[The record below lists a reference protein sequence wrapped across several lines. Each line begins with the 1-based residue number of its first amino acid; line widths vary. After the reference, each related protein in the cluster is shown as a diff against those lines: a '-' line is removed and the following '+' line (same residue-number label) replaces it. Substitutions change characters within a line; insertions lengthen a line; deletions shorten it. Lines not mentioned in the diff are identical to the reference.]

1 MACVFGRHAA
11 LGCKKS
17 AMSVSIIMQGL
28 GSYAPAKRLSND
40 DLTHLVDTSDEW
52 IRSRT
57 GIRERRVAAHEEH
70 ASTMGVEA
78 ARRALADA
86 KVKPEEVDLLIVG
99 TMTPDLPFPATACI
113 IQHKLGLRT
122 VPAFDVGAACSGFLY
137 ILEIGAAMLRAGPY
151 QRVLVVGTEK
161 MSSVLDWQ
169 DRSSCVLFGDGAGAA
184 LLTRSEVPGVGV
196 LGSIL
201 HADGSDVSLI
211 HMPGGGSACPATHA
225 SVEERKHFL
234 KMNGKEVFKV
244 AVREMEEVV
253 MDLLTKH
260 GVKPSEVGCVVPH
273 QANIRIIEAMA
284 KRMELPLERFVINID
299 RYGNTSAASIPLALD
314 EARAAGRLR
323 TGEYV
328 VLVAFGAGLTW
339 GATLLKWHT

>member
-1 MACVFGRHAA
+1 
-11 LGCKKS
+11 
-17 AMSVSIIMQGL
+17 MSDSIILRGL

-40 DLTHLVDTSDEW
+40 DLTHLVETSDEW

-57 GIRERRVAAHEEH
+57 GIRERCVADANEQ
-70 ASTMGVEA
+70 ASDMGVEA

-86 KVKPEEVDLLIVG
+86 KLTPADVDLLIVG
-99 TMTPDLPFPATACI
+99 TMTPDLPFPATACLV
-113 IQHKLGLRT
+113 QHKLGLRT

-137 ILEIGAAMLRAGPY
+137 ILEIGTAMLRAGPY
-151 QRVLVVGTEK
+151 KRVLVVGTEK
-161 MSSVLDWQ
+161 MSSTLDWQ
-169 DRSSCVLFGDGAGAA
+169 DRSTCVLFGDGAGAA
-184 LLTRSEVPGVGV
+184 VLTRSEEPGVGV
-196 LGSIL
+196 RDSIL
-201 HADGSDVSLI
+201 HADGADHRLI

-244 AVREMEEVV
+244 AVREMEQV
-253 MDLLTKH
+253 LLELLARH
-260 GVKPSEVGCVVPH
+260 QLKPEQIACVVPH
-273 QANIRIIEAMA
+273 QANIRIIEAMSTRL
-284 KRMELPLERFVINID
+284 KVPLERFVLNID

-314 EARAAGRLR
+314 EARTTGRIR
-323 TGEYV
+323 PGDYV

>member
-1 MACVFGRHAA
+1 
-11 LGCKKS
+11 
-17 AMSVSIIMQGL
+17 MSDSIILRGL

-57 GIRERRVAAHEEH
+57 GIRERRIAAHEE
-70 ASTMGVEA
+70 SSSDMGVAA
-78 ARRALADA
+78 ARLALADA
-86 KVKPEEVDLLIVG
+86 KLKAEDVDLIIVG

-113 IQHKLGLRT
+113 LQHKLGLRT

-137 ILEIGAAMLRAGPY
+137 ILEVGAAMLRAGPY
-151 QRVLVVGTEK
+151 KTVLVVGAEK

-169 DRSSCVLFGDGAGAA
+169 DRSTCVLFGDGAGAA
-184 LLTRSEVPGVGV
+184 VLTRSEQPGVGV
-196 LGSIL
+196 LGSL
-201 HADGSDVSLI
+201 LRADGSDVALI
-211 HMPGGGSACPATHA
+211 HMPGGGSASPTTHA

-244 AVREMEEVV
+244 AVREMEKVIL
-253 MDLLTKH
+253 DLLGQHQLT
-260 GVKPSEVGCVVPH
+260 PAQIGCVVPH
-273 QANIRIIEAMA
+273 QANIRILEALSG
-284 KRMELPLERFVINID
+284 RMGVPLERFIINID

-314 EARAAGRLR
+314 EARATGRIKP
-323 TGEYV
+323 GDYV

-339 GATLLKWHT
+339 GATLLKWHS